1 MTTSAPF
8 WRGKRGGH
16 MDRPGRGV
24 QGRALLGRLRQRG
37 HGSPNSFFNL
47 LLQGPSWVA
56 RSVESSPLHG
66 ASAVK
71 QEPLDLSAFSTCEV
85 RASTRQVTWY
95 GGRTTDLCF
104 TLAASISRS
113 CAPLSI
119 FSVCMLR
126 LLEVKIRGQRIELGE
141 IEAKLLQHQARRYCE
156 QALATCRP

>member
-1 MTTSAPF
+1 
-8 WRGKRGGH
+8 

-24 QGRALLGRLRQRG
+24 QGRALLGRHLRQQNG
-37 HGSPNSFFNL
+37 DTVLPTLSSIFV

-66 ASAVK
+66 ASTVK

-141 IEAKLLQHQARRYCE
+141 IEAKLLQHQARRYSE
-156 QALATCRP
+156 QALATYRP